1 MDGETAL
8 FDQLRNV
15 AIEVAAATEVFPN
28 GLDAILPFMDG
39 RIRCFTVFAEQH
51 LSTWFEDATHFS
63 KGGFQI
69 GNGTQG
75 VGINDCINSIIFQR
89 NGFRALGEEF
99 DFKRQV
105 IDVFPSNFQDFNWD
119 VFKERFTSDFGK
131 VEEKRY
137 SLEQLLEF
145 ANRKFGKTKE
155 DLVVLNEL
163 SWQRR
168 RQYAAQVNA
177 SVNPQMK
184 AEN

>member
-1 MDGETAL
+1 MAKRKYSTRK
-8 FDQLRNV
+8 FQ
-15 AIEVAAATEVFPN
+15 AIDDSV
-28 GLDAILPFMDG
+28 
-39 RIRCFTVFAEQH
+39 
-51 LSTWFEDATHFS
+51 
-63 KGGFQI
+63 
-69 GNGTQG
+69 
-75 VGINDCINSIIFQR
+75 
-89 NGFRALGEEF
+89 LGEYSVSDYSERLYS
-99 DFKRQV
+99 KVYYSIR
-105 IDVFPSNFQDFNWD
+105 SLCGLLAKNSFQDFSWD
-119 VFKERFTSDFGK
+119 VFKECFASDFGK

-168 RQYAAQVNA
+168 REYAARVNA

>member
-1 MDGETAL
+1 MAKRKYNT
-8 FDQLRNV
+8 
-15 AIEVAAATEVFPN
+15 P
-28 GLDAILPFMDG
+28 
-39 RIRCFTVFAEQH
+39 
-51 LSTWFEDATHFS
+51 
-63 KGGFQI
+63 KFQTI
-69 GNGTQG
+69 DDS
-75 VGINDCINSIIFQR
+75 V
-89 NGFRALGEEF
+89 LGEYSVSDYSERLYS
-99 DFKRQV
+99 KVYYSIR
-105 IDVFPSNFQDFNWD
+105 SLCGLLAKNSFQDFSWD
-119 VFKERFTSDFGK
+119 VFKERFASDFGK

-168 RQYAAQVNA
+168 REYAARVNA

>member
-1 MDGETAL
+1 MATRKSSAPN
-8 FDQLRNV
+8 FQ
-15 AIEVAAATEVFPN
+15 AI
-28 GLDAILPFMDG
+28 D
-39 RIRCFTVFAEQH
+39 
-51 LSTWFEDATHFS
+51 
-63 KGGFQI
+63 
-69 GNGTQG
+69 
-75 VGINDCINSIIFQR
+75 NSV
-89 NGFRALGEEF
+89 LGEYGVSDYSERLYS
-99 DFKRQV
+99 KVYYSIR
-105 IDVFPSNFQDFNWD
+105 SLCGLLAKNSFQDFNWD
-119 VFKERFTSDFGK
+119 VFKERFAIDFGK

-168 RQYAAQVNA
+168 REYAARVNA

>member
-1 MDGETAL
+1 MKVKNWDNCLMSTRKSSTAKFQPIDDGVLSEYSVSDYSERL
-8 FDQLRNV
+8 YSKVYYSIRSLC
-15 AIEVAAATEVFPN
+15 
-28 GLDAILPFMDG
+28 GLLA
-39 RIRCFTVFAEQH
+39 
-51 LSTWFEDATHFS
+51 
-63 KGGFQI
+63 K
-69 GNGTQG
+69 N
-75 VGINDCINSIIFQR
+75 
-89 NGFRALGEEF
+89 
-99 DFKRQV
+99 
-105 IDVFPSNFQDFNWD
+105 NFQDFNWD

-184 AEN
+184 VEN